1 MHIYPWQTDPTPP
14 QIKHRS
20 LENQYMK
27 YVTHIYIAQ
36 CTYTHG
42 RLTAPLS
49 QLSIDAFHTA
59 TANLP
64 DPADRAQCTYSH
76 DKLTPAH
83 PPIEHRSLENQY
95 TKYVSYI
102 PLAD

>member
-1 MHIYPWQTDPTPP
+1 MHIYPLQIDPTPP
-14 QIKHRS
+14 TIEHRYLGNHYIKYIS
-20 LENQYMK
+20 YIEQC
-27 YVTHIYIAQ
+27 IY
-36 CTYTHG
+36 TND

-59 TANLP
+59 TPNL
-64 DPADRAQCTYSH
+64 ADLADIAQCTYSH
-76 DKLTPAH
+76 GKLTPAH